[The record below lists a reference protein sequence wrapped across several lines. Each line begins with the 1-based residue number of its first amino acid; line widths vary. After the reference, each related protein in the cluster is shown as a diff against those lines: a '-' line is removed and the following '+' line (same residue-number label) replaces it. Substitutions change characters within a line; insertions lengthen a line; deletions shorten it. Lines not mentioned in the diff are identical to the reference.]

1 MYISVEESF
10 HTTIKAMRDEP
21 IPYFAMLPHE
31 DRQKVNESGTSHI
44 DLSNKNEQENDKRQ
58 VESVL
63 GK

>member
-1 MYISVEESF
+1 M
-10 HTTIKAMRDEP
+10 TIKAMRDEP

>member
-1 MYISVEESF
+1 
-10 HTTIKAMRDEP
+10 MRDEP

-31 DRQKVNESGTSHI
+31 DRQKVNESDTSHI

-58 VESVL
+58 VDSVL

>member
-1 MYISVEESF
+1 M
-10 HTTIKAMRDEP
+10 TIKAMRDEP
-21 IPYFAMLPHE
+21 IPYFAMLPHD
-31 DRQKVNESGTSHI
+31 DRQKVSEYSTSGS